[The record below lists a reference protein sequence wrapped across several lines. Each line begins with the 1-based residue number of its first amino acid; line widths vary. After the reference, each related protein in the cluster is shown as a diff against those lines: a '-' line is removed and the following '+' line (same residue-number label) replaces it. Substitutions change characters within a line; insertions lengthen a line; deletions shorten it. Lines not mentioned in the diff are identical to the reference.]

1 MATKNQPSDSARH
14 DENRAEDDRNR
25 TEDGRNR
32 TEDDRNRTEDEK
44 QASDGRN
51 RAGGEKRGEVDRNR
65 PGDDGSRAEENRS
78 RPDPEPLAGLIGF
91 ERDLL
96 FTVARL
102 EGSNPH
108 GVAVREELEAHY
120 DEEIN
125 QGRLYQNL
133 RSLVDADRVHT
144 LPLDGRTKVYRLTDR
159 TREELAAHLDW
170 QRECLSDDE

>member
-25 TEDGRNR
+25 TEN
-32 TEDDRNRTEDEK
+32 EN
-44 QASDGRN
+44 A
-51 RAGGEKRGEVDRNR
+51 AGGGQNH
-65 PGDDGSRAEENRS
+65 PGDDESRAEDDPS

-170 QRECLSDDE
+170 QRECLRDDE

>member
-1 MATKNQPSDSARH
+1 MATKNKPSDSARH

-25 TEDGRNR
+25 HGDDEQAADSRNR
-32 TEDDRNRTEDEK
+32 
-44 QASDGRN
+44 SG
-51 RAGGEKRGEVDRNR
+51 
-65 PGDDGSRAEENRS
+65 DGSRIEEDRS

-120 DEEIN
+120 GEEIN

-133 RSLVDADRVHT
+133 RGLVDADRVHT

-170 QRECLSDDE
+170 QRECLADDE

>member
-14 DENRAEDDRNR
+14 DENRAEDDQNR
-25 TEDGRNR
+25 H
-32 TEDDRNRTEDEK
+32 EDDENRVE
-44 QASDGRN
+44 
-51 RAGGEKRGEVDRNR
+51 
-65 PGDDGSRAEENRS
+65 DDGS

-120 DEEIN
+120 GEEIN

-133 RSLVDADRVHT
+133 RSLVDADHIHT
-144 LPLDGRTKVYRLTDR
+144 LPLDGRTKVYRLTDTGQQHLR
-159 TREELAAHLDW
+159 RRAADW
-170 QRECLSDDE
+170 QGYIAQLQSLVLPAVRRVAANR